1 MVLDSCVYGDEIS
14 VEGKVQARYYG
25 EMGKKIEVFYRLAA
39 NANIWYTSTH
49 FRYHYTLAKN
59 NDMAREMMMFLF
71 SVP

>member
-25 EMGKKIEVFYRLAA
+25 EMGKKLKYFIDWQQMQ
-39 NANIWYTSTH
+39 IWYTSTH